1 MTERLYF
8 HNPYLKEF
16 SANVV
21 DVVNVQGKT
30 GLILDRTAF
39 YPTGGGQPHD
49 TGYINEYRVVE
60 VIEDGERIIH
70 VIEGEYAQEQS
81 VIGRIDWTRRYDH
94 MQQHAGQH
102 LLSAVIRKEYGYET
116 VGFHLGNETVTI
128 DINTDQHLP
137 YEEIERKVFELI
149 LRKLPIES
157 QFVARDELDPYVIRK
172 VPDDQP
178 YIRIVEIPDID
189 YNACCGT
196 HPSFTSEIGL
206 VKILRTEIMRGNRR
220 MYFVAGWRA
229 FMHFQNVYEQ
239 MTSTVQE
246 LKTNPMELIDRI
258 RAIKENNDHLQKELR
273 KVNQERI
280 VLEAQVRRN
289 EYEDLG
295 GFRLYC
301 KLWNERPV
309 QEIKDLAKTL
319 IESVDTIV
327 LYGIE
332 SPTSQ
337 LVLACSDN
345 VPLSMQEI
353 VSEISRQVGAKG
365 GGNRVF
371 AQVVGMGEMMP
382 LALQLIKQHLR
393 KLHDSTVLGNSRS
406 EKEV

>member
-319 IESVDTIV
+319 IESGDTIV